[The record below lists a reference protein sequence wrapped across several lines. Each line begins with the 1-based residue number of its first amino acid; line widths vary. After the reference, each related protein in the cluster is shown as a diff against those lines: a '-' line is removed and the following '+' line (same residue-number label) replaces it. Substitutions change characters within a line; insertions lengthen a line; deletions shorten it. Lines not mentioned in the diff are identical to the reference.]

1 MIPLCLVL
9 GDSTAVGTADALA
22 AEGMRCAV
30 HARSGAPSIETVRTW
45 RSGAFSDRTL
55 IALGS
60 NDALNPKLSANL
72 ELLRRRVSASHVTW
86 LAPYHPRAAAI
97 VTAIADQFGDTVV
110 YLGRFSSNDGIHP
123 KSYRTVAS
131 ALRWDTRAHRPYH
144 DPIVRPRRAA
154 TPNAPPVVREA
165 VVISF

>member
-1 MIPLCLVL
+1 MISLCLVL

-22 AEGMRCAV
+22 ASGMRCAV

-131 ALRWDTRAHRPYH
+131 ALRWHTQGRQSYNDATVGTRHT
-144 DPIVRPRRAA
+144 AA
-154 TPNAPPVVREA
+154 PKAPPVAREA

>member
-45 RSGAFSDRTL
+45 RSGAFSGRTL

-72 ELLRRRVSASHVTW
+72 ELLRRRLSASHVTW

-97 VTAIADQFGDTVV
+97 VTAIADKFGDTVV
-110 YLGRFSSNDGIHP
+110 YLGPSNDGIHP

-131 ALRWDTRAHRPYH
+131 ALRWDTQAHRPY
-144 DPIVRPRRAA
+144 DNAIIRPRHTA
-154 TPNAPPVVREA
+154 TPSAPPVVRAA

>member
-30 HARSGAPSIETVRTW
+30 HARSGAPSTETVRTW
-45 RSGAFSDRTL
+45 RSGAFSGRTL

-72 ELLRRRVSASHVTW
+72 ELLRRRLSASHVTW

-97 VTAIADQFGDTVV
+97 VTAIADKFGDTVV

-131 ALRWDTRAHRPYH
+131 ALRWDTQAHRPY
-144 DPIVRPRRAA
+144 DNAIIRPRHTA
-154 TPNAPPVVREA
+154 TPSAPPVVRAA